1 MGEIVLISTL
11 KIKISIPHG
20 LVYHQ
25 SQRPQI
31 NHRNTYVG
39 VPVNTEI
46 TNEEYWEQ
54 VSELYD
60 TKGKVAYFI
69 DTELPQ
75 NAALNCLQAV
85 ENYLYSFVLWRWY
98 TIAGQIDEAQR
109 TGVSNVM
116 RQYLAPIQAGLV
128 EDVSPPDNRNELLQ

>member
-98 TIAGQIDEAQR
+98 TIAGQIDEAQVWNASFTASADDIKSSLLVR
-109 TGVSNVM
+109 TT
-116 RQYLAPIQAGLV
+116 PIRR
-128 EDVSPPDNRNELLQ
+128 PMHPW